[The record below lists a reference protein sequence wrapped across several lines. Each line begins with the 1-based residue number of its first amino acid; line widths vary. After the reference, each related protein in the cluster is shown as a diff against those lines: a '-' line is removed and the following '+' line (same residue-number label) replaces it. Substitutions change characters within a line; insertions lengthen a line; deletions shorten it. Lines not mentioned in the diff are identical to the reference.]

1 MLDSGRLGTMVS
13 RQFNL
18 FMSRAALAAAWFAA
32 TTSALNVGL
41 PRIATSSGGS
51 ARRWQTARSAPAA
64 RPQPPTQ
71 LRAQP
76 TNSEW
81 LEACETSG
89 VVSYT
94 DFGIRLAPYVAPA
107 TGLRARLKRATS
119 FKKEDIAKLGVS
131 AFFSYGFVSNVNSVL
146 LLSFTWATF
155 RRANPLVNPLSESAI
170 LLNPMTWF
178 PLKKAFLAYYVGYYA
193 TVGSLLRPF
202 RFAVAVGLAPA
213 FDKTYTYVQ
222 DKLRVPRAVA
232 MFLVT
237 MVANV
242 AFTVALLI
250 FAVNVMCA
258 ALRVP
263 PVPL

>member
-1 MLDSGRLGTMVS
+1 MVS
-13 RQFNL
+13 AEFN
-18 FMSRAALAAAWFAA
+18 MSRAALAATWFAA

-41 PRIATSSGGS
+41 PRIATTSSGGS

-64 RPQPPTQ
+64 RPRPRHTTTQ

>member
-1 MLDSGRLGTMVS
+1 MVS
-13 RQFNL
+13 PFN
-18 FMSRAALAAAWFAA
+18 MSRAALAATWFAA

-41 PRIATSSGGS
+41 PRIATTSSGGS

-64 RPQPPTQ
+64 RPQPRHTATQ

-131 AFFSYGFVSNVNSVL
+131 AFFSYGFVSNVNSCL
-146 LLSFTWATF
+146 L
-155 RRANPLVNPLSESAI
+155 
-170 LLNPMTWF
+170 
-178 PLKKAFLAYYVGYYA
+178 
-193 TVGSLLRPF
+193 
-202 RFAVAVGLAPA
+202 
-213 FDKTYTYVQ
+213 YTSPS
-222 DKLRVPRAVA
+222 PRD
-232 MFLVT
+232 
-237 MVANV
+237 
-242 AFTVALLI
+242 
-250 FAVNVMCA
+250 
-258 ALRVP
+258 
-263 PVPL
+263 